1 MGQVKVIRRKP
12 RAFDTLFLL
21 AKIADMKPAPVV
33 LITGAAAGIG
43 KATALAFAR
52 RGYRLVVTDLQAG
65 SGPGLLDE
73 LRTAGGEARYV
84 VADQSKE
91 SDAILAVDT
100 AMETFGQLD
109 VAINNAGTE
118 GNQTLT
124 LEQQT
129 DANVRRTLSVNTEG
143 VLWCLKHEIPALRRS
158 GGGAIVNVSSVAGHI
173 GLESCA
179 AYVASKHAVEGL
191 TKAAALEVARHG
203 IRVNAV
209 APGAIQTDMIDRIV
223 GDGNT
228 DARRS
233 IEGMHPLGRMGTPE
247 EVAAA
252 ILFLAS
258 EEASFITGQSLAVD
272 GGWLAR

>member
-1 MGQVKVIRRKP
+1 MG
-12 RAFDTLFLL
+12 
-21 AKIADMKPAPVV
+21 DMKHPPVV

-52 RGYRLVVTDLQAG
+52 LGYRLVLTDLKAE
-65 SGPGLLDE
+65 SGPALLAE
-73 LRTAGGEARYV
+73 IKAAGAEARYV
-84 VADQSKE
+84 VADQAE
-91 SDAILAVDT
+91 EAGAILAVRT
-100 AMETFGQLD
+100 AMEAFGRLD

-118 GNQTLT
+118 GDQTLR

-129 DANVRRTLSVNTEG
+129 DANVRRTLGVNAEG
-143 VLWCLKHEIPALRRS
+143 VLWCLKHEIPALRHS
-158 GGGAIVNVSSVAGHI
+158 GGGAIVNVSSVAGHV
-173 GLESCA
+173 GLETCG

-191 TKAAALEVARHG
+191 TKAAALEVARFG

-209 APGAIQTDMIDRIV
+209 APGAIQTDMIDRAV
-223 GDGNT
+223 GAGDT
-228 DARRS
+228 EARRA
-233 IEGMHPLGRMGTPE
+233 IEGMHPLGRLGTPE

-252 ILFLAS
+252 IVFLAS

>member
-1 MGQVKVIRRKP
+1 M
-12 RAFDTLFLL
+12 A
-21 AKIADMKPAPVV
+21 AMKLTPVV

-43 KATALAFAR
+43 KATALGFAR
-52 RGYRLVVTDLQAG
+52 LGYRLVVTDLQAD
-65 SGPGLLDE
+65 SGPQLLAE
-73 LRTAGGEARYV
+73 IKAVGAEARYV
-84 VADQSKE
+84 VADHAKE
-91 SDAILAVDT
+91 GGAILAVHT
-100 AMETFGQLD
+100 AMEAFGRLD

-118 GNQTLT
+118 GDPTLT

-129 DANVRRTLSVNTEG
+129 DANVRRTLGVNTEG
-143 VLWCLKHEIPALRRS
+143 VLWCLKHQIPALRRS

-173 GLESCA
+173 GLENCA

-191 TKAAALEVARHG
+191 TKAAAIEVARHG

-209 APGAIQTDMIDRIV
+209 APGAIQTDMIDRAV
-223 GDGNT
+223 GIGDT
-228 DARRS
+228 DARRA

>member
-65 SGPGLLDE
+65 SGPGLLEE
-73 LRTAGGEARYV
+73 LRAAGGEARYV

-209 APGAIQTDMIDRIV
+209 APGAIQTGMIDRAVGV
-223 GDGNT
+223 GDT
-228 DARRS
+228 EARRA

>member
-1 MGQVKVIRRKP
+1 
-12 RAFDTLFLL
+12 
-21 AKIADMKPAPVV
+21 MKPTPVV

-52 RGYRLVVTDLQAG
+52 LGCRLVVTDLKAE
-65 SGPGLLDE
+65 SGPALLAE
-73 LRTAGGEARYV
+73 LKAAGGDARYV
-84 VADQSKE
+84 AADQAEE
-91 SDAILAVDT
+91 SAAILAVNT
-100 AMETFGQLD
+100 AMEAFGRLD
-109 VAINNAGTE
+109 VAVNNAGTE
-118 GNQTLT
+118 GDQTLS
-124 LEQQT
+124 LEHQT
-129 DANVRRTLSVNTEG
+129 DANVRRTLGVNTAG

-158 GGGAIVNVSSVAGHI
+158 GGGAIVNVSSVAGHV
-173 GLESCA
+173 GLEACG

-191 TKAAALEVARHG
+191 TKAAALEVARDG

-209 APGAIQTDMIDRIV
+209 APGAIQTDMIDRAV
-223 GDGNT
+223 GAGDT
-228 DARRS
+228 AARRA

-258 EEASFITGQSLAVD
+258 EKASFITGQSLAVD

>member
-1 MGQVKVIRRKP
+1 MVV
-12 RAFDTLFLL
+12 
-21 AKIADMKPAPVV
+21 MKAAPVV
-33 LITGAAAGIG
+33 FITGAAAGIG

-52 RGYRLVVTDLQAG
+52 LGYRLVVTDLKAE
-65 SGPGLLDE
+65 SGPGLLAE
-73 LRTAGGEARYV
+73 LKAAGGEARYL
-84 VADQSKE
+84 VADQAKE
-91 SDAILAVDT
+91 ADALLAVHT
-100 AMETFGQLD
+100 AMEVFGQLD

-118 GNQTLT
+118 GDQTLQI
-124 LEQQT
+124 EHQT
-129 DANVRRTLSVNTEG
+129 DANVRRTLGVNAEG
-143 VLWCLKHEIPALRRS
+143 VMWCLKHEIPALRRS
-158 GGGAIVNVSSVAGHI
+158 GGGAIVNVSSVAGHV
-173 GLESCA
+173 GLETCS

-191 TKAAALEVARHG
+191 TKAAALELACFG

-209 APGAIQTDMIDRIV
+209 APGAIQTDMIDRAV
-223 GDGNT
+223 GTGDT
-228 DARRS
+228 AARRA

>member
-1 MGQVKVIRRKP
+1 MSVMKV
-12 RAFDTLFLL
+12 F
-21 AKIADMKPAPVV
+21 PVV

-52 RGYRLVVTDLQAG
+52 RGYRIVATDLQAE
-65 SGPGLLDE
+65 SGPALLAE
-73 LRTAGGEARYV
+73 LKAAGADARF
-84 VADQSKE
+84 VAADVAHE
-91 SDAILAVDT
+91 SSAILAVST
-100 AMETFGQLD
+100 ALEAFGRLD
-109 VAINNAGTE
+109 VAVNNAGTE
-118 GNQTLT
+118 GDQTLE
-124 LEQQT
+124 LERQT
-129 DANVRRTLSVNTEG
+129 DTNVRRTLGVNTEG

-158 GGGAIVNVSSVAGHI
+158 GGGAIVNVTSVAGHV

-179 AYVASKHAVEGL
+179 AYIASKHAVEGL

-209 APGAIQTDMIDRIV
+209 APGAIQTDMIDRAV
-223 GDGNT
+223 GAGDT
-228 DARRS
+228 AARRA

-258 EEASFITGQSLAVD
+258 DEASFITGQSLAVD

>member
-1 MGQVKVIRRKP
+1 
-12 RAFDTLFLL
+12 
-21 AKIADMKPAPVV
+21 MKSAPVV

-52 RGYRLVVTDLQAG
+52 LGYRLVLTDLKAE
-65 SGPGLLDE
+65 SGPALLAE
-73 LRTAGGEARYV
+73 IKAASAEARYV
-84 VADQSKE
+84 VADQAE
-91 SDAILAVDT
+91 EAGAILAVRT
-100 AMETFGQLD
+100 AMEAFGRLD

-118 GNQTLT
+118 GDQTLR

-129 DANVRRTLSVNTEG
+129 DANVRRTLGVNAEG
-143 VLWCLKHEIPALRRS
+143 VLWCLKHEIPALRHS
-158 GGGAIVNVSSVAGHI
+158 GGGAIVNVSSVAGHV
-173 GLESCA
+173 GLETCG

-191 TKAAALEVARHG
+191 TKAAALEVARFG

-209 APGAIQTDMIDRIV
+209 APGAIQTDMIDRAV
-223 GDGNT
+223 GAGDT
-228 DARRS
+228 EARRA
-233 IEGMHPLGRMGTPE
+233 IEGMHPLGRLGTPE

-252 ILFLAS
+252 IVFLAS